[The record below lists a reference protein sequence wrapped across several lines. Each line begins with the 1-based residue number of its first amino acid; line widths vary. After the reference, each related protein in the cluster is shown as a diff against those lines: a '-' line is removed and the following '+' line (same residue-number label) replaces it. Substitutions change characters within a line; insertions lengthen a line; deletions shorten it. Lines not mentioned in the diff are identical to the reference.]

1 MENQDNNENRH
12 NNDGLKV
19 NTNPSLEAS
28 AHPFTRENL
37 VGFKGRMNRL
47 DYAILWLAVFVGG
60 WLIYKQAGLNPITT
74 AFQALSDPDSLA
86 ENQKLFGIILLFS
99 TLGGAYVSVKRF
111 QDIGYSGKMALIF
124 LTPLLPLGIFSLVL
138 AFVILVLKGILLFAP
153 GNPDTNEFGV
163 PPAPNNRNKIL
174 LLFIILF
181 AIFMLYSS
189 FAAEAKPIVQPM
201 LEEMMEQAGG

>member
-12 NNDGLKV
+12 TTDGLETT
-19 NTNPSLEAS
+19 TNLAS
-28 AHPFTRENL
+28 RASMHPFTRDNL

-60 WLIYKQAGLNPITT
+60 WLIYKQTGLNPIVT
-74 AFQALSDPDSLA
+74 AFQAMSDPDSLA
-86 ENQKLFGIILLFS
+86 EKQKIFGFILLFS

-124 LTPLLPLGIFSLVL
+124 LTPLLPLGIFSLIL

-153 GNPDTNEFGV
+153 GNPDTNEFGL

-174 LLFIILF
+174 LLFILLF

-189 FAAEAKPIVQPM
+189 FASEAMPIVQPM